1 MALAKDLH
9 SRVLESQSI
18 LIDHQIISNP
28 IITNHILMTNQ
39 VLNITKN
46 H

>member
-18 LIDHQIISNP
+18 LINHQIISNP
-28 IITNHILMTNQ
+28 IIILMTNQ
-39 VLNITKN
+39 VLTIIKN